1 MEIKTKS
8 SKLRIRFHLLI
19 KNLKDF
25 WLRYSRNK
33 PAVIGL
39 VIIFVLVII
48 AIIAPYLPLRD
59 PMAIDTRNGLQP
71 PSLDYPFGTD
81 ILGRDILSRVVFG
94 SRVSLLVGFL
104 AGAVTILV
112 GTAIGVIAGYLGG
125 LIDDLLMRITEIVLI
140 IPAFM
145 LAILVVAIF
154 GSNLMMIV
162 AVIGFLH
169 WPSSA
174 RIVRSQVLSL
184 KEQEFIQ
191 SAKAI
196 GCTGIQTVFRHLI
209 PNIVSSI
216 IILWSLMTSRAII
229 IEASLS
235 FLGLGDPNFVTWG
248 QMLLRALS
256 YLRIAWW
263 GAVFPGIAIFLTVI
277 SFNMTGEGLTEAFNP
292 KLREL

>member
-1 MEIKTKS
+1 LKNKIKS
-8 SKLRIRFHLLI
+8 SKLKVRFHLWI

-25 WLRYSRNK
+25 WLRYRRNK
-33 PAVIGL
+33 PAVVGL
-39 VIIFVLVII
+39 MIIITLVVI
-48 AIIAPYLPLRD
+48 AIVAPFLPLRD

-71 PSLDYPFGTD
+71 PSLDHPFGTD
-81 ILGRDILSRVVFG
+81 LIGRDVLSRVIFG

-104 AGAVTILV
+104 AGAVTLLV
-112 GTAIGVIAGYLGG
+112 GTTIGVIAGYLGG
-125 LIDDLLMRITEIVLI
+125 IIDDVLMRITEIILI

-154 GSNLMMIV
+154 GSNLTMIV
-162 AVIGFLH
+162 AVIGLLH

-174 RIVRSQVLSL
+174 RIVRAQVLSL

-196 GCTGIQTVFRHLI
+196 GCTGIHTVFRHLI

-248 QMLLRALS
+248 QMLLRALG
-256 YLRIAWW
+256 YLRTAWW
-263 GAVFPGIAIFLTVI
+263 GAVFPGLAIFLTVI
-277 SFNMTGEGLTEAFNP
+277 SFNMAGEGLTEAFNP